1 MTDEERQRQ
10 MDFILDTLARLTVT
24 TSQLSETT
32 NQLAELQQRDHVR
45 LTELQQSYLLLI
57 RLAENHSERLE
68 GAEGAIAELKRLTGG
83 NGLSQGT

>member
-24 TSQLSETT
+24 TSQL
-32 NQLAELQQRDHVR
+32 AELQQRDHTRVS
-45 LTELQQSYLLLI
+45 ELQQSYLLLI
-57 RLAENHSERLE
+57 RLVENHSERLE
-68 GAEGAIAELKRLTGG
+68 GVEGAVAELKRLTGG

>member
-24 TSQLSETT
+24 TSQL
-32 NQLAELQQRDHVR
+32 AELQQRDHTRAV
-45 LTELQQSYLLLI
+45 ELQQSYLLLI
-57 RLAENHSERLE
+57 RLVENHSERLE
-68 GAEGAIAELKRLTGG
+68 GVEGAVAELKRLTGG